1 MVYGDFKDL
10 KGRTASH
17 KVLRDKAFNIAK
29 NPNYDG
35 YQRRLASMIYKFFD
49 KKSALF
55 TNKYISGGGVNTG
68 VKHNEHLVKDLHQ
81 PIIRNFLKKNSL
93 FWI

>member
-1 MVYGDFKDL
+1 
-10 KGRTASH
+10 
-17 KVLRDKAFNIAK
+17 
-29 NPNYDG
+29 
-35 YQRRLASMIYKFFD
+35 MIYKFFD
-49 KKSALF
+49 KKSALL

-68 VKHNEHLVKDLHQ
+68 VKHNEDLVKDLHQ